1 MNVSKSSGPYSAPV
15 TVLKIMTDR
24 ISDPLALLV
33 NNSFTSGNF
42 PDKLKLARILSIFK
56 KSSRF
61 DKDNCRSIS
70 VLFNSSKMIKKRYV
84 SSPP

>member
-1 MNVSKSSGPYSAPV
+1 MNVSKSSGPYSVPV
-15 TVLKIMTDR
+15 TVLKIMKDR
-24 ISDPLALLV
+24 ISDPLALLA

-42 PDKLKLARILSIFK
+42 RDKLKLSRILSIFK

-61 DKDNCRSIS
+61 DKDNWRPIS
-70 VLFNSSKMIKKRYV
+70 VLFNFSKTIKKRYV

>member
-1 MNVSKSSGPYSAPV
+1 MNVSKSSGPYNLPV
-15 TVLKIMTDR
+15 AVLKIMKDR

-42 PDKLKLARILSIFK
+42 RDKLKLARILSIFK
-56 KSSRF
+56 KGSRF
-61 DKDNCRSIS
+61 DKDNCRPIS
-70 VLFNSSKMIKKRYV
+70 VLFNSKMIKKRYV